1 MLTAAEPVARTEIEA
16 LRRFTPFD
24 RIDEA
29 AFEFLATHVIARNY
43 EAGAVIIEVGTDS
56 PRLHVIER
64 GEVHCS
70 QPRLDDVPEEP
81 YPVLGPGDA
90 FPIVAL
96 ATRAVVTGVYRVM
109 EATRCL
115 ELPGSDFA
123 EWLRRAPAFERLCI
137 ARITAMLQQARA
149 RLHARFTEVSSEQQT
164 MASPLRAIVRREPIT
179 CSADTPIREALA
191 TMREAKIGSVVVVA
205 SNQEPIGIFTLQDV
219 LDRVVVDGVD
229 LRAPISTVMTPHP
242 QTLSAEASAYDAALA
257 MTRHG
262 IRHAPVMDQG
272 RMIGIVSQRDLFS
285 VQRVTLRQLPE
296 TIAAANDEAALRDA
310 ARDIRQLTRD
320 MLVNG
325 VAAERLTHFIAA
337 LNDRLTQRVLELE
350 LARHRLTGI
359 RFCWIALGS
368 EGRLEQT
375 FATDQDNGV
384 IFALPPGTD
393 PEASRER
400 LLPFA
405 RAVNEILDRCG
416 FPLCK
421 GDIMAGNPRW
431 CLSLPEWQL
440 QFSAWIRN
448 TDPEALLHSAIFFD
462 FRAVFGDPALAE
474 QLRDWLLPLTQATP
488 RFLLQMAQGAL
499 ATRPPLGILRDFQY
513 DNSPEFPHTL
523 DLKLYGLRPFVEAA
537 RIHALRFGIAHTS
550 TAERLRLAAPEL
562 HVRTADMRAIVEAFY
577 FIQLLRLRHQQLDP
591 EATRAPNRIDPSRLN
606 AFDRRMLKES
616 FRQARE
622 LQQRLALD
630 FRQ

>member
-24 RIDEA
+24 RIDDA
-29 AFEFLATHVIARNY
+29 AFEFLAARATARNY
-43 EAGAVIIEVGTDS
+43 EAGMLITGVGADA
-56 PRLHVIER
+56 PRLCIIER

-90 FPIVAL
+90 FPLVAL
-96 ATRAVVTGVYRVM
+96 ATRAVVTGVYRAM
-109 EATRCL
+109 EPTRSL
-115 ELPGSDFA
+115 ELPASDFA
-123 EWLRRAPAFERLCI
+123 EWLRRAPPFERLCI

-149 RLHARFTEVSSEQQT
+149 RLHARFTEVSAEEQT
-164 MASPLRAIVRREPIT
+164 MASPLRTIVRREPIT
-179 CSADTPIREALA
+179 CPAETPMRDALG
-191 TMREAKIGSVVVVA
+191 TMREAKIGSIVVVTPDG
-205 SNQEPIGIFTLQDV
+205 EPIGIFTLQDV
-219 LDRVVVDGVD
+219 LDRVVIDGID
-229 LRAPISTVMTPHP
+229 LGAPISTVMTPRP
-242 QTLSAEASAYDAALA
+242 RTLSADASAYDAALVMA
-257 MTRHG
+257 RHG
-262 IRHAPVMDQG
+262 IRHAPVIEQG

-296 TIAAANDEAALRDA
+296 TIAAANDEAALRHA
-310 ARDIRQLTRD
+310 AHDIRQLTRD

-325 VAAERLTHFIAA
+325 LAAERLTHFIAA

-350 LARHRLTGI
+350 LARHRLPGL

-384 IFALPPGTD
+384 IFALPPHTD
-393 PEASRER
+393 ADEARER

-405 RAVNEILDRCG
+405 RAVNETLDRCG

-421 GDIMAGNPRW
+421 GDVMAGNPRW
-431 CLSLPEWQL
+431 CLSLAEWQL

-448 TDPEALLHSAIFFD
+448 TDPQALLNSAIFFD
-462 FRAVFGDPALAE
+462 FRAVFGDPTLAE
-474 QLRDWLLPLTQATP
+474 QLRGWLLPLTQATP
-488 RFLLQMAQGAL
+488 RFLLQMAEGAL
-499 ATRPPLGILRDFQY
+499 ATRPPLGIIRDFQF
-513 DNSPEFPHTL
+513 DDSPEFPHTI

-537 RIHALRFGIAHTS
+537 RIHALRFGIAPTN

-591 EATRAPNRIDPSRLN
+591 EAMRAPNRIDPSRLN